1 MVPQSY
7 DTSQQDLL
15 YETLCLPKGI
25 PQRVM
30 GKVNANINLME
41 IKEQELH
48 CYVVTEDGRA
58 YTAISK

>member
-1 MVPQSY
+1 MP
-7 DTSQQDLL
+7 TC
-15 YETLCLPKGI
+15 YEYPYEPKGI

-30 GKVNANINLME
+30 GKVNANINLMQ
-41 IKEQELH
+41 ITEQELH